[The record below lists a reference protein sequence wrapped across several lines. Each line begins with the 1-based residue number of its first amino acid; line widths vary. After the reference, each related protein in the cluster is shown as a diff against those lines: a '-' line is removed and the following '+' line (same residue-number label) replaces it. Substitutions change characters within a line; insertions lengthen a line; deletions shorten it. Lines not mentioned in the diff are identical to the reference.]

1 MELTRHI
8 DGLVGTFI
16 AFGPKLIAAIVIL
29 VVAWIIAKAVSTGIA
44 YAINR
49 TGLGKKS
56 NEEGAGLGKTVGKAV
71 YWLILLIALPAIL
84 GALELQGLLVPMQA
98 MVDKFLEF
106 LPNLVGAG
114 LIFFIGWVVASVV
127 RQAITS
133 VLQAAQADRL
143 GERLGLAN
151 VTGET
156 GITNFVG
163 ILVFTLII
171 IPVSIAALDALAIA
185 SISDPA
191 KTMLAAVLDAIPNV
205 FAASIVLLLAFVIA
219 KFASSTLQ
227 NLLPSLGFDNVM
239 DKVGLSDAVLGGK
252 APSRLAG
259 LVVFAA
265 IMIFG
270 LIESAKLLN
279 FAILSDM
286 LTVILALGGRIL
298 LGSVIIGFGVIAA
311 NFVAGVISGGS
322 AGSGSSAAARIVR
335 IGVIVL
341 AASMGL
347 RQMGLANEII
357 TMGFTLLL
365 GALALGGAI
374 AIGWGGKDSM
384 GRLVEKWTKDL

>member
-1 MELTRHI
+1 MDITRHI

-16 AFGPKLIAAIVIL
+16 TFGPKLVAAIVIL
-29 VVAWIIAKAVSTGIA
+29 VVAWIIAKAVSMGIA

-49 TGLGKKS
+49 TGLGKRS
-56 NEEGAGLGKTVGKAV
+56 TEDGAGLGKTIGKAV
-71 YWLILLIALPAIL
+71 YWLILLIALPAVL
-84 GALELQGLLVPMQA
+84 GALELQGLLVPMQS

-171 IPVSIAALDALAIA
+171 IPVAIAALDALAIQA
-185 SISDPA
+185 ISEPA
-191 KTMLAAVLDAIPNV
+191 KVMLGAVLDAIPNI
-205 FAASIVLLLAFVIA
+205 FAASIVLLLAFIIG

-227 NLLPSLGFDNVM
+227 NLLPSLGFDNVVE
-239 DKVGLSDAVLGGK
+239 KVGLSDAVLGSR
-252 APSRLAG
+252 APSHLAG
-259 LVVFAA
+259 LIVFAA

-286 LTVILALGGRIL
+286 LTVIIGLGGRIL

-311 NFVAGVISGGS
+311 NFVAGIISGGQG
-322 AGSGSSAAARIVR
+322 GSGSPAAARIVR
-335 IGVIVL
+335 IGIIIL